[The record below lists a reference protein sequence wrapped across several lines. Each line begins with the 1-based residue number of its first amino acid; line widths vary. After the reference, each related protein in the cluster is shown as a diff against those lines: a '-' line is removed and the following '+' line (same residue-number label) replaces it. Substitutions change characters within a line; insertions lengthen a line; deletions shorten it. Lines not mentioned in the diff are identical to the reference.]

1 MVSDRLW
8 KAMVKLRRR
17 ILKKE
22 MIFVFFSNYYNFTY
36 ENISAGELKRFKLF
50 LTKIMPPNRVI
61 PIEFVG
67 SL

>member
-1 MVSDRLW
+1 
-8 KAMVKLRRR
+8 MVKLGRK
-17 ILKKE
+17 ILKKK